1 MRRHNLR
8 TVIAFEVR
16 RTLNKRRF
24 WIATLIVPVVMIAVF
39 GLVQASSQSTQNSL
53 AAQKKVTFSFA
64 YTDASGYVDASLMTK
79 LGGVKVP
86 TVATGIESVRSG
98 QRDAYF
104 EFPKNPISQ
113 TVRVFGKD
121 VGVFNNGRYSAV
133 ATEILQA
140 SADVAI
146 HSPALAA
153 LARGSV
159 KVTVTT
165 YRDGATSPGLGG
177 LIPPLIFLVIF
188 YVIILLLGNQML
200 SSTLE
205 EKENR
210 VTEMILTTVDS
221 TTLILGK
228 VLSLFTIGLVQ
239 ILIFLAPLGV
249 GYTFMRTSLNL
260 PNLHLSSLVF
270 NPVRLSIGAMLLLA
284 GFSLFSVTLV
294 AIGAIVPTAK
304 EAGSFFG
311 GMMALIFVPF
321 YAVSLI
327 VSHPSSLISD
337 VFTYFPYSAPVTGM
351 LRNAFGSLSVTASI
365 ALIVELLV
373 FAAIML
379 RIAVQLFRYGSIE
392 YSRKVQVRAALGL
405 ARPRK

>member
-8 TVIAFEVR
+8 TVVTFEVR

-39 GLVQASSQSTQNSL
+39 GLIQASSQSTQNSI
-53 AAQKKVTFSFA
+53 AAQKDVTFSFA
-64 YTDASGYVDASLMTK
+64 YSDASGYVDASLMTK
-79 LGGVKVP
+79 LGGVKAP
-86 TVATGIESVRSG
+86 TVAQGIESVRNG
-98 QRDAYF
+98 VRDAYF
-104 EFPKNPISQ
+104 EFPKNPLTQ

-121 VGVFNNGRYSAV
+121 VGVFNNGRYTTV
-133 ATEILQA
+133 ATDILQA
-140 SADVAI
+140 SADAAI
-146 HSPALAA
+146 HSPTLAA
-153 LARGSV
+153 LARGTV
-159 KVTVTT
+159 KISVTT
-165 YRDGATSPGLGG
+165 YRNGATSPGLGG
-177 LIPPLIFLVIF
+177 LIPPLIFLVLF

-249 GYTFMRTSLNL
+249 GYAFMRNSLNM

-270 NPVRLSIGAMLLLA
+270 DPVRLSIGAMLLLA

-327 VSHPSSLISD
+327 VSHPDSLISQ
-337 VFTYFPYSAPVTGM
+337 VFTFFPYSAPVTGM
-351 LRNAFGSLSVTASI
+351 VRNAFGSLSVTASI
-365 ALIVELLV
+365 TLILELLI
-373 FAAIML
+373 FAAIMM

-392 YSRKVQVRAALGL
+392 YSRKVQIRAALGL
-405 ARPRK
+405 SRPRH

>member
-1 MRRHNLR
+1 MKRHNLR
-8 TVIAFEVR
+8 TVVTFEVR

-39 GLVQASSQSTQNSL
+39 GLIQASSQSTQNSL

-64 YTDASGYVDASLMTK
+64 YSDASGYVNGPLITK
-79 LGGVKVP
+79 LGGVR
-86 TVATGIESVRSG
+86 VASESKGIALVRSG
-98 QRDAYF
+98 RLDAYF
-104 EFPKNPISQ
+104 EFPKNLLSQ
-113 TVRVFGKD
+113 TVHVFAKD
-121 VGVFNNGRYSAV
+121 VGIFNNGRYSTI
-133 ATEILQA
+133 ATDILQS
-140 SADVAI
+140 SADAAI
-146 HSPALAA
+146 HSPTLAR
-153 LARGSV
+153 LARGA
-159 KVTVTT
+159 VTT
-165 YRDGATSPGLGG
+165 SVITYSDGVPSPGIGG
-177 LIPPLIFLVIF
+177 MIPPLIFLVIF

-249 GYTFMRTSLNL
+249 GYAFMRTSLNL

-270 NPVRLSIGAMLLLA
+270 DPVRLSIGALLLLA

-327 VSHPSSLISD
+327 LSHPNSLISN

-351 LRNAFGSLSVTASI
+351 LRNAFGSLSVASSL
-365 ALIVELLV
+365 ALVVELLI

-392 YSRKVQVRAALGL
+392 YSRKVQIRAALGISKS
-405 ARPRK
+405 PR

>member
-1 MRRHNLR
+1 MKRHNLR
-8 TVIAFEVR
+8 TVVTFEVR

-39 GLVQASSQSTQNSL
+39 GLIQASSQSTQNSL

-64 YTDASGYVDASLMTK
+64 YSDASGYVSRPLISK
-79 LGGVKVP
+79 LGGVRVSTASK
-86 TVATGIESVRSG
+86 GIALVRSG
-98 QRDAYF
+98 RLDAYF
-104 EFPKNPISQ
+104 EFPKNLLSQ
-113 TVRVFGKD
+113 TVRVYAKD
-121 VGVFNNGRYSAV
+121 VGIFNNGRYSTIALD
-133 ATEILQA
+133 ILQS
-140 SADVAI
+140 SADASI
-146 HSPALAA
+146 NSPT
-153 LARGSV
+153 LARLSRGDV
-159 KVTVTT
+159 KTSVTT
-165 YRDGATSPGLGG
+165 YSNGVPSPGVGG
-177 LIPPLIFLVIF
+177 MIPPLIFLVIF

-249 GYTFMRTSLNL
+249 GYAFMRSSLNL

-270 NPVRLSIGAMLLLA
+270 DPVRLSIGALLLLA

-327 VSHPSSLISD
+327 LSHPNSLISV

-351 LRNAFGSLSVTASI
+351 LRNAFGSLSVVSSL
-365 ALIVELLV
+365 ALIVELLI
-373 FAAIML
+373 FAAIVL

-392 YSRKVQVRAALGL
+392 YSRKVQIRAALGL
-405 ARPRK
+405 SRSPR

>member
-8 TVIAFEVR
+8 TVVAFEVR

-39 GLVQASSQSTQNSL
+39 GLVLVSNQSTQNSL

-64 YTDASGYVDASLMTK
+64 YTDASGYVNVSLMTK
-79 LGGVKVP
+79 LGGVEAP
-86 TVATGIESVRSG
+86 TVARGIESVRSG

-104 EFPKNPISQ
+104 EFPKNPLTQ
-113 TVRVFGKD
+113 TVRAFGKD

-140 SADVAI
+140 SADTAI

-153 LARGSV
+153 LARGSI
-159 KVTVTT
+159 KITVTT
-165 YRDGATSPGLGG
+165 YRDGVPSPGLGG

-249 GYTFMRTSLNL
+249 GYTLMRTSLNL

-270 NPVRLSIGAMLLLA
+270 NPVRLSIGAVLLLA
-284 GFSLFSVTLV
+284 GFSLFAVTLV

-311 GMMALIFVPF
+311 GVMASIFVPF

-365 ALIVELLV
+365 ALILELLV

-379 RIAVQLFRYGSIE
+379 RIAVQLFHYGSIE
-392 YSRKVQVRAALGL
+392 YSRKVQIKAALGL
-405 ARPRK
+405 ARPQK